1 MDKGKN
7 IPDPQAL
14 SVSDKLTATTHFFR
28 GEMDR
33 MNTWRRRLDVT
44 TNWAIITTAAFL
56 SFGFGNENV
65 SHIVIILATVFV
77 FFFLII
83 ESRRYKYY
91 DLWRWRIALL
101 NENFFAPVICPD
113 RSPMLNRWRELL
125 SRELQ
130 HSQFK
135 ITFGEA
141 FGRRLR
147 RNYGWIFFVLAGCW
161 ITKVMIHPIPAE
173 GIHEIWERA
182 GVFHLVPGW
191 LVIAMGVL
199 FNGMLFFWAI
209 FTMKPRKEEVKIY
222 PSKRSKF
229 KIINF

>member
-1 MDKGKN
+1 MDRHSD
-7 IPDPQAL
+7 IPGLEEL
-14 SVSDKLTATTHFFR
+14 SDSDKLTALMHYFR

-56 SFGFGNENV
+56 SFGFGNEEV
-65 SHIVIILATVFV
+65 SHLVIILATIFV
-77 FFFLII
+77 FFFLVI

-91 DLWRWRIALL
+91 DLWRWRVALMI
-101 NENFFAPVICPD
+101 ENFYAPIICSD
-113 RSPMLNRWRELL
+113 RAPMLKRWRELI
-125 SRELQ
+125 SRDMQ

-135 ITFGEA
+135 ISFGEA

-161 ITKVMIHPIPAE
+161 ITKVMIHPTPAE

-191 LVIAMGVL
+191 LVLLVGVL
-199 FNGMLFFWAI
+199 FNGTLLVWAI
-209 FTMKPRKEEVKIY
+209 VTMKQRKEEVKIY
-222 PSKRSKF
+222 PSSRSKF
-229 KIINF
+229 KMTNL